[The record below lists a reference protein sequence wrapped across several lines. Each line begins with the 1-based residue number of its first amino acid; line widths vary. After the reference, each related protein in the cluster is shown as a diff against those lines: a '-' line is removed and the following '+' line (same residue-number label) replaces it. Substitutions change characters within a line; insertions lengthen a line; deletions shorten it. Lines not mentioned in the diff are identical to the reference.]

1 MPGNSHPD
9 RARLKRE
16 WEEAIGLPPP
26 PFLSVRIMEKA
37 LAYEVQCKA
46 HGGLNA
52 KTRRSL
58 MSIAD
63 GQATE
68 TVVPSTTTLRP
79 GAHLVREWNGRSY
92 QVEVVEDG
100 FCMDG
105 RTWSSLSALAQHIT
119 GTHWSGPR
127 FFGLNKRG

>member
-1 MPGNSHPD
+1 
-9 RARLKRE
+9 
-16 WEEAIGLPPP
+16 
-26 PFLSVRIMEKA
+26 MEKA
-37 LAYEVQCKA
+37 LAYEVQCKV
-46 HGGLNA
+46 HGGLPA

-58 MSIAD
+58 KSIAA
-63 GQATE
+63 GQASE
-68 TVVPSTTTLRP
+68 TAIPSSPALSP

-92 QVEVVEDG
+92 RVEVLEDG
-100 FCMDG
+100 FRMDG